1 MKKFLG
7 LTLVMVC
14 LVASVGLAPAETAI
28 NGAGA
33 SFPYPCYA
41 QWAHKYNSMTGVKI
55 NYQSIGSGGGIA
67 QIKAKTVDFGASDEP
82 LKVEALDKDGLVQF
96 PMLMGGVVPVI
107 NIKGVSAGQLK
118 LSPEV
123 LANIFLKKIEFWDD
137 PAIKKDNADLGL
149 PHQGITVVHRADGS
163 GTTWLF
169 TNYLS
174 LVSKEW
180 KEKVGNNKAVDWPTG
195 VGAKGNEG
203 VANNVK
209 QVDGSIGYV
218 EYAYAVQNKIPYT
231 LLKNKAG
238 KFVEPKIETF
248 KAAAASADWKSA
260 PGYYIVLND
269 QPGDQTWPIVGATF
283 ILVHKQQADA
293 AKGKEVLKFL
303 DWAYKHAGDI
313 AEKLHYIPLPNNVV
327 ELVEASWSK
336 DIKATDG
343 KAIWP

>member
-1 MKKFLG
+1 MKKVLG
-7 LTLVMVC
+7 LTFALILMV
-14 LVASVGLAPAETAI
+14 VWVGLAQAEVTI
-28 NGAGA
+28 NAAGA
-33 SFPYPCYA
+33 SFPYPCYS
-41 QWAHKYNSMTGVKI
+41 QWAHKYNSMTGVKV

-82 LKVEALDKDGLVQF
+82 LKSDALDKDGLFQF

-107 NIKGVSAGQLK
+107 NIKGVTAGQLK
-118 LSPEV
+118 LNPEV

-137 PAIKKDNADLGL
+137 PAIKKDNADLNL

-174 LVSKEW
+174 TVSKEW

-203 VANNVK
+203 VANNVR

-269 QPGDQTWPIVGATF
+269 QAGDQTWPIVGATF

-293 AKGKEVLKFL
+293 AKAKEVLKFF

-313 AEKLHYIPLPNNVV
+313 AEKLHYIPMPSNVV

-336 DIKATDG
+336 DIKAADG